1 MKKIFLYISMVS
13 FVLGSDF
20 ISLDEYQLSL
30 YKNPRGIGCD
40 KCHGINGDENIFA
53 TYTHKGEKKNV
64 IIPSIKN
71 IPYEKFAEKLNQ
83 KSSAKS
89 IMPTYSLTPKEIQ
102 NLFLYLNKE
111 SKNDKQ

>member
-1 MKKIFLYISMVS
+1 MNKIFLCFS
-13 FVLGSDF
+13 FAVCVFGSDF
-20 ISLDEYQLSL
+20 ISRDEYQLSL

-40 KCHGINGDENIFA
+40 KCHRVDGSQNVFASYMQNG
-53 TYTHKGEKKNV
+53 KKHDI
-64 IIPSIKN
+64 IIPNIKN
-71 IPYEKFAEKLNQ
+71 ISFEKLSQKLNQ